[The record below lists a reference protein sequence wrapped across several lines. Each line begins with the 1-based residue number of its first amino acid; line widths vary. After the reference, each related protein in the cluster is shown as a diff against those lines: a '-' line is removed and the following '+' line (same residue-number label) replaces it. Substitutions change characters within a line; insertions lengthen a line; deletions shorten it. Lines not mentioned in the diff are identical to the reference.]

1 MEMIAKD
8 RLNAEDVRDMCERLL
23 RGHMAL
29 ETEGYKISTSMALN
43 VLMTAAVEKRSIE
56 AVCADLVEVV
66 DSNTLR
72 EALNRELTV
81 DDLRQ
86 HEAEFNAALVECIP
100 SQMPRAGLEMAI
112 DFHDEPYYGK
122 TEAVQAYTCR
132 GEAAE
137 GTTYFWRIATL
148 YVIWRQVRLTLA
160 LTYVLPQD
168 STLSILERLLKRR
181 EGLGFGCKVLYL
193 DKGFCSGDIIAYLQD
208 ANLPALIAC
217 PIRGKKGLGG
227 TRALCTGRQAYRTL
241 YTFTDGTSADLA
253 VVPTL
258 ANNKK
263 TGKRQRGWLVYVLIH
278 LDWSAKKAHQRYH
291 RRFGIESSY
300 RQLGQV
306 RAFTNSRN
314 VALPFFYLAL
324 ALLLLNIWTFLRCA
338 CSRVIATGPFRL
350 HLTLFR
356 LARFT
361 AFLRRAA
368 EQLYGTT
375 MSIPIYSW

>member
-8 RLNAEDVRDMCERLL
+8 RLNAEDVRAMCERLL
-23 RGHMAL
+23 REQMSL

-43 VLMTAAVEKRSIE
+43 VLMTAAVEKRS
-56 AVCADLVEVV
+56 VV

-72 EALNRELTV
+72 EALNRALTV

-86 HEAEFNAALVECIP
+86 HEAEFNAALAECIP

-132 GEAAE
+132 GEAQE

-148 YVIWRQVRLTLA
+148 YVMWRQVRLTLA
-160 LTYVLPQD
+160 LTYVLPKE
-168 STLSILERLLKRR
+168 STLSILERLLERR
-181 EGLGFGCKVLYL
+181 ERLGFRCKVLYL
-193 DKGFCSGDIIAYLQD
+193 DKGFCSGDSIAYLQK
-208 ANLPALIAC
+208 ANLSALIAC
-217 PIRGKKGLGG
+217 PIRGKPGLGG
-227 TRALCTGRQAYRTL
+227 TRALCTGRSAHRTR
-241 YTFTDGTSADLA
+241 YTFTDGTTADLA
-253 VVPTL
+253 IVPTL
-258 ANNKK
+258 TRNKK
-263 TGKRQRGWLVYVLIH
+263 TGKRQREWLVYVLIH
-278 LDWSAKKAHQRYH
+278 LDWSAKKAHQRYR

-314 VALPFFYLAL
+314 VALRFFYLAL
-324 ALLLLNIWTFLRCA
+324 AVLLLNIWPFLRCV
-338 CSRVIATGPFRL
+338 CTRLIATGPFRL
-350 HLTLFR
+350 DLNLFR
-356 LARFT
+356 LARFS
-361 AFLRRAA
+361 AFLRRAV
-368 EQLYGTT
+368 EQAYATT

>member
-8 RLNAEDVRDMCERLL
+8 RLEAEDVRAMCERLL
-23 RGHMAL
+23 RDHL
-29 ETEGYKISTSMALN
+29 SFETEGYKISTSMALN
-43 VLMTAAVEKRSIE
+43 VLLTAAVEKRSIE
-56 AVCADLVEVV
+56 AVCGDLVAVV

-72 EALNRELTV
+72 EALNRALTV

-86 HEAEFNAALVECIP
+86 QEAEFNAALVECIP
-100 SQMPRAGLEMAI
+100 RHMPRTGLEMAI

-122 TEAVQAYTCR
+122 SEAVQTYTCR
-132 GEAAE
+132 GEAHD
-137 GTTYFWRIATL
+137 GTTYFWRIASL
-148 YVIWRQVRLTLA
+148 YVMWRQVRLTLA
-160 LTYVLPQD
+160 LTYVLPGE

-181 EGLGFGCKVLYL
+181 EGLGIHCKVLYL

-208 ANLPALIAC
+208 TTQPALIAC
-217 PIRGKKGLGG
+217 PIRGKKGRGG
-227 TRALCTGRQAYRTL
+227 TRALCTGRKAYRTS
-241 YTFTDGTSADLA
+241 YTFTDGTTADLA

-258 ANNKK
+258 TRDKK
-263 TGKRQRGWLVYVLIH
+263 TGKQQRDWLVYVLIH
-278 LDWSAKKAHQRYH
+278 LDWSARKAHQRYH

-314 VALPFFYLAL
+314 VALRFFYLAL

-338 CSRVIATGPFRL
+338 CTRVIATGPFRL
-350 HLTLFR
+350 DLNLFR

-361 AFLRRAA
+361 AFLRRAT
-368 EQLYGTT
+368 EQTYGTT